1 MTTENLEQAKI
12 LKKKIDDLKQALSLL
27 GGSSTR
33 YKNTYFGIV
42 GTSDDDST
50 NWKVDVLKEITDGE
64 TVSQLK
70 EALEDRIKELE
81 EEFAR
86 L

>member
-1 MTTENLEQAKI
+1 MTTVILEQAKN
-12 LKKKIDDLKQALSLL
+12 LKKKIDDLKHAVSLL
-27 GGSSTR
+27 GGASTR

-42 GTSDDDST
+42 GTSDDDAS
-50 NWKVDVLKEITDGE
+50 NWRVDVLKEITDGE
-64 TVSQLK
+64 TVSKLK
-70 EALEDRIKELE
+70 ETLEDRINELE